1 MYNITLCL
9 ANTSKYKAQQA
20 VTKQHNVMLHVR
32 VHVAYKS
39 HDYS

>member
-9 ANTSKYKAQQA
+9 ANTSKYKAQQV
-20 VTKQHNVMLHVR
+20 VTKQHMLHVR